1 MKRCTTAISNG
12 AQSARNAL
20 TNSFMSMNRVIR
32 TQLEKAVKT
41 CEEFMKKI
49 ASTCNKS
56 FTINVSVNKTINT
69 TIKAPKLETSV
80 PVATSLV
87 GTRATAGTE
96 IGLGTLMGSISA
108 ATSNGQVV
116 KIEVPLY
123 LEGREIARASAKY
136 MDGELSR
143 VNTRT
148 DRKRGV
154 K

>member
-1 MKRCTTAISNG
+1 M
-12 AQSARNAL
+12 
-20 TNSFMSMNRVIR
+20 
-32 TQLEKAVKT
+32 
-41 CEEFMKKI
+41 
-49 ASTCNKS
+49 
-56 FTINVSVNKTINT
+56 
-69 TIKAPKLETSV
+69 

-87 GTRATAGTE
+87 GTRTTAGTD
-96 IGLGTLMGSISA
+96 IGLGTLLGSVGA
-108 ATSNGQVV
+108 AAKSGQVV
-116 KIEVPLY
+116 NIEVPLY